1 MHVPRQKGKERKK
14 NNNRTWVEY
23 AAIWV
28 ERDFPTFY
36 GRPESNLRS
45 KGYHRS

>member
-1 MHVPRQKGKERKK
+1 MCQDKREKKEKK
-14 NNNRTWVEY
+14 NNRTWVEY